1 MSATDPLDI
10 ANAPGLP
17 QRAADERRSD
27 GEGTRQPHWGKAAV
41 SYRLD
46 RTECREVAYSD
57 IEMRPP
63 RGGFGI
69 TCDRERVQSNWF
81 QIDDRLLRAAC
92 HTCGSS
98 SPGMERSWDMGVYAL
113 ARRF

>member
-17 QRAADERRSD
+17 QRAADEHRSD
-27 GEGTRQPHWGKAAV
+27 GDENRQPHWGKAVV

-57 IEMRPP
+57 FKSGPQ
-63 RGGFGI
+63 G
-69 TCDRERVQSNWF
+69 
-81 QIDDRLLRAAC
+81 RLWDNLR
-92 HTCGSS
+92 S
-98 SPGMERSWDMGVYAL
+98 
-113 ARRF
+113 